1 MRTHRNEEFF
11 SGKNRGQK
19 PDWKQIEICITDRVN
34 ICQNFYILRKS
45 PHNRNMG
52 KAYDQNF
59 KKRNPDI
66 QQTYEKMYNFTSNQY
81 TNNEKFFFWL
91 AEIKW

>member
-1 MRTHRNEEFF
+1 MKNF
-11 SGKNRGQK
+11 SMAKIEDKSQIEK
-19 PDWKQIEICITDRVN
+19 KIEICITDRVN

-59 KKRNPDI
+59 KKRNLDI
-66 QQTYEKMYNFTSNQY
+66 QQTYEKMYNFTSSQY
-81 TNNEKFFFWL
+81 TNNEKIFF
-91 AEIKW
+91 